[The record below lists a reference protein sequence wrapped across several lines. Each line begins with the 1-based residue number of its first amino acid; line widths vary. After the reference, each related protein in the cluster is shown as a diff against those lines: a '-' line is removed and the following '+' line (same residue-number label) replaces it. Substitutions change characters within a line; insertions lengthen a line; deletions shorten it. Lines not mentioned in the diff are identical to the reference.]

1 MASPLLTL
9 FMNLPARLLTL
20 RKAKGYTQASLAEAS
35 GIHVQ
40 QIKRYELGNAQP
52 SIEALIKLAKTLAV
66 STDALLFDESE
77 RAPSDDLA
85 LQFEA
90 IAQFSE
96 EEKQT
101 VRELLEGMILKH
113 QARRWSTPPRAPVR
127 ES

>member
-9 FMNLPARLLTL
+9 LYMNFPTRLVAL

-52 SIEALIKLAKTLAV
+52 SVEALIKLAKTLAV
-66 STDALLFDESE
+66 TTDALLFNEDE

-101 VRELLEGMILKH
+101 VRELLEGLILKH
-113 QARRWSTPPRAPVR
+113 QARRWSTPPRTATR
-127 ES
+127 

>member
-1 MASPLLTL
+1 MASPLLTAL
-9 FMNLPARLLTL
+9 YMNFPTRLVTL

-52 SIEALIKLAKTLAV
+52 SVEALIKLAKTLAV
-66 STDALLFDESE
+66 STDALLFNEDE

-96 EEKQT
+96 QEKQT
-101 VRELLEGMILKH
+101 VRELLEGLILKH
-113 QARRWSTPPRAPVR
+113 QARRWNTPPRTAAR
-127 ES
+127 

>member
-1 MASPLLTL
+1 MACPLLTL
-9 FMNLPARLLTL
+9 LIMNFPSRLVAL

-66 STDALLFDESE
+66 STDALLFNEDE

-90 IAQFSE
+90 INRFSA

-113 QARRWSTPPRAPVR
+113 EAQRWSRPRKHADAA
-127 ES
+127 